1 MDDYKDSIAACC
13 KQLRLSVNLVENAM
27 IQTGE
32 SHQEY
37 LYHLLKEEIRYR
49 RETRVAKLI
58 NTAGFPYSI
67 ALHPLIRARYSFLP
81 MSLSKVS
88 KHWISTI
95 QAITL

>member
-49 RETRVAKLI
+49 RESGV
-58 NTAGFPYSI
+58 PS
-67 ALHPLIRARYSFLP
+67 
-81 MSLSKVS
+81 
-88 KHWISTI
+88 
-95 QAITL
+95 